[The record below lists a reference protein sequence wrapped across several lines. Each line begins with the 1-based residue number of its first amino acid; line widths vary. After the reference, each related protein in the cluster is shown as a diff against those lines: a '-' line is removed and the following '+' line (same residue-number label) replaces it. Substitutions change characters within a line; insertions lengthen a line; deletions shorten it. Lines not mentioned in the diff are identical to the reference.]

1 MSFTVYVALHQFQSR
16 FFKVSSVKA
25 YTLTRR
31 YTLRQLDIFLVLA
44 RELSVSRAAEKL
56 YVTQP
61 AVSMQ
66 MKQLEEA
73 VGLPL
78 FEQTGR
84 RMRLTDA
91 GQDFERYA
99 HAAMAQFR
107 ELDDAM
113 AQRLGMQKGKIELAV
128 VSTAKYFVPMLLV
141 RFRQKFPAI
150 EVVLH
155 IHNREAITNML
166 ARNEVDLVIMGRAP
180 AKVECCATPFA
191 TNPMGIV
198 SAPEHPLSRRRRAPI
213 SILRD
218 QQFVVREKGSGTRNS
233 MERLFEDHGI
243 SPPIVMEMPSNET
256 IKQAV
261 MAGMGLSFLSLRT
274 VRHELASGHL
284 TLLDL
289 EGLPLTRHWH
299 VTHLASKRLS
309 PAAGAFKAFLIE
321 EAGALVNLWA

>member
-1 MSFTVYVALHQFQSR
+1 M
-16 FFKVSSVKA
+16 
-25 YTLTRR
+25 TRR
-31 YTLRQLDIFLVLA
+31 YTLRQLDIFLTLA

-56 YVTQP
+56 HVTQP

-66 MKQLEEA
+66 MRLLEEA

-84 RMRLTDA
+84 QIRLSDA
-91 GQDFERYA
+91 GQDFHRYA
-99 HAAMAQFR
+99 SAAMAQFR

-113 AQRLGMQKGKIELAV
+113 AERLGMQKGKIELAF

-141 RFRQKFPAI
+141 HFRRKFPAI

-155 IHNREAITNML
+155 IHNREVITNML

-180 AKVECCATPFA
+180 SNLECCATPFA

-198 SAPEHPLSRRRRAPI
+198 GAPEHPLSRRRRAPI
-213 SILRD
+213 SILQD
-218 QQFVVREKGSGTRNS
+218 QEFVVREKGSGTRQS
-233 MERLFEDHGI
+233 MERLFEEHGI
-243 SPPIVMEMPSNET
+243 NPVIVMEMPSNET

-274 VRHELASGHL
+274 VRHELASGHM

-299 VTHLASKRLS
+299 VTHLQSKRLS
-309 PAAGAFKAFLIE
+309 PAGAAFKSFLIE
-321 EAGALVNLWA
+321 EAGPLVNLWA

>member
-1 MSFTVYVALHQFQSR
+1 M
-16 FFKVSSVKA
+16 
-25 YTLTRR
+25 RR
-31 YTLRQLDIFLVLA
+31 YTLRQLDIFLMLA

-56 YVTQP
+56 HVTQP

-66 MKQLEEA
+66 MRLLEEA

-78 FEQTGR
+78 FEQIGR
-84 RMRLTDA
+84 KIRLTDA
-91 GQDFERYA
+91 GQDFQR
-99 HAAMAQFR
+99 HASAALAQFR

-113 AQRLGMQKGKIELAV
+113 AQRVGMQKGRIELAV

-155 IHNREAITNML
+155 IHNREIITNML

-180 AKVECCATPFA
+180 STLECNATPFA

-198 SAPEHPLSRRRRAPI
+198 SAPEHPLSRRRSAPL
-213 SILRD
+213 SILHG
-218 QQFVVREKGSGTRNS
+218 QEFVVREKGSGTRQS
-233 MERLFEDHGI
+233 MERLFEEHGI
-243 SPPIVMEMPSNET
+243 APVIVMEMPSNET

-274 VRHELASGHL
+274 VRHELAAGHL

-299 VTHLASKRLS
+299 VTHLQSKRLS
-309 PAAGAFKAFLIE
+309 PAATAFKSFLIE
-321 EAGALVNLWA
+321 EAGPLVNLWA